1 MRQAGRYL
9 PEYRKI
15 RERHSLLDICADPDL
30 ATEVTLQPVRRLGVD
45 AAIIFAD
52 ILLPLAPM
60 GIDFDFRAG
69 EGPVI
74 HNPITTPAD
83 IDALRPVDPHDA
95 LAPTLAAI
103 RSVSG
108 ELRGET
114 PVIGFAGAPFTLASY
129 CIEGGPS
136 KLFLRTKQFMHEH
149 PEAFDRLLSKLAAI
163 VADFLVAQTA
173 AGAAVVQLFDSWV
186 GCLTP
191 MDYATHVSRHSRSV
205 LQRIA
210 QANTPSIHFGVQ
222 TAGML
227 DLMAAAG
234 GNVIGI
240 DWRVNLDDAWRR
252 VGYDRAVQGNLD
264 PALLLGP
271 RDHVLKAVHGILGQA
286 GGRPGHIFNLGH
298 GVLPETSPDT
308 LKAVV
313 DWVHA
318 RAK

>member
-15 RERHSLLDICADPDL
+15 RERHSLLEICAQPDL
-30 ATEVTLQPVRRLGVD
+30 AAEVTLQPVHRLGVD

-60 GIDFDFRAG
+60 GIQFDFRAG

-74 HNPITTPAD
+74 HNPIRAPTD
-83 IDALRPVDPHDA
+83 VDALRPVQPREA
-95 LAPTLAAI
+95 LAPTLETI
-103 RSVSG
+103 GHVRSA
-108 ELRGET
+108 LRDEI

-136 KLFLRTKQFMHEH
+136 KHFLLTKRFMFEH
-149 PEAFDRLLSKLAAI
+149 PDAFARLLSKLATVI
-163 VADFLVAQTA
+163 ADFLIAQIG

-191 MDYATHVSRHSRSV
+191 SDYATHVAQYSRSIF
-205 LQRIA
+205 QRVGET
-210 QANTPSIHFGVQ
+210 NTPAVHFGVQ

-227 DLMAAAG
+227 EHMTDAG
-234 GNVIGI
+234 GDVIGI
-240 DWRVNLDDAWRR
+240 DWRVDLDDAWRR
-252 VGYDRAVQGNLD
+252 IGHDRAIQGNLD

-271 RDHVLKAVHGILGQA
+271 RDEVQNAVRRILDQA

-298 GVLPETSPDT
+298 GVLPETSPDA

-313 DWVHA
+313 DWVHS
-318 RAK
+318 RGR